1 MAAAGAGGLG
11 VAVTR
16 YPAAIRAALAPLPA
30 FRECGKGMPCRYP
43 ACTCTAAPM
52 PSMLRQQRV
61 CRIQLAALTRDI
73 ARRLRTESQ
82 PAQEST

>member
-11 VAVTR
+11 VAVNR
-16 YPAAIRAALAPLPA
+16 YPAALRAALAPLPL
-30 FRECGKGMPCRYP
+30 
-43 ACTCTAAPM
+43 PM

-73 ARRLRTESQ
+73 ARRYAAEQ
-82 PAQEST
+82 AAGQGFN

>member
-1 MAAAGAGGLG
+1 MG
-11 VAVTR
+11 VGVNR
-16 YPAAIRAALAPLPA
+16 YPAALRAALAPLP
-30 FRECGKGMPCRYP
+30 F
-43 ACTCTAAPM
+43 PM
-52 PSMLRQQRV
+52 PSMLRQQRL